1 MNKFS
6 SEWEEQVLA
15 HSVSQGD
22 SDLKDRDII
31 PTHQFVMGPKL
42 YIVKM
47 TRIMEVGY
55 MDILTQDE
63 DGTSVGKMA
72 LSDY

>member
-1 MNKFS
+1 
-6 SEWEEQVLA
+6 
-15 HSVSQGD
+15 
-22 SDLKDRDII
+22 
-31 PTHQFVMGPKL
+31 MGPKL